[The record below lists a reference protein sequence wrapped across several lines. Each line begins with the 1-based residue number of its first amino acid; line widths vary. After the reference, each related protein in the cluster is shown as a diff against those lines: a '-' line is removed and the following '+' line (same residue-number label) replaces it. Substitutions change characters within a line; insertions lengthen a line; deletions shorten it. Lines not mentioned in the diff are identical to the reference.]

1 MRNLAS
7 TGLIITSFS
16 HELRNLSIQTKNR
29 YEDLLYA
36 LNQVTSPE
44 KVQLL
49 DLEDYKN
56 PYEVIKNQ
64 KRYDESVRSWLEFSI
79 NSISKD
85 KRSRKTVNLSSYF
98 SKFRETW
105 ETVMQ
110 ELNIEFDVYGFTD
123 EMKVKAFIIDLDTIF
138 NNLISNS
145 IYAIKSKR
153 TTQNRKILIKG
164 NVQEENIIIVVS
176 DTGKGLDEEYRN
188 NPSVIFNAFE
198 SSRCNKNG
206 EKIGT
211 GLGLYITKATVNE
224 YKNSSIQ
231 ILPQL
236 EGFGIK
242 ITFKKLI

>member
-1 MRNLAS
+1 M
-7 TGLIITSFS
+7 
-16 HELRNLSIQTKNR
+16 
-29 YEDLLYA
+29 LYA

-85 KRSRKTVNLSSYF
+85 KRSRKTVNLNSYF

-105 ETVMQ
+105 ETVMK

-123 EMKVKAFIIDLDTIF
+123 EMKVKAFI
-138 NNLISNS
+138 
-145 IYAIKSKR
+145 KR

-164 NVQEENIIIVVS
+164 NLQEDNIIIVVS

-231 ILPQL
+231 ILPQV

-242 ITFKKLI
+242 ITFKNLI